1 MRPERA
7 VGLQTPART
16 AGVLGPVAVPAPLAY
31 CFPLGKLSGSSDLLN
46 LYFVISCSFSPFE
59 AGVLCAWGVACF
71 LLASCGF
78 LWLPVPVCP
87 SPKVPPWFPH
97 HSPAAPALVLSP
109 HSAAC

>member
-16 AGVLGPVAVPAPLAY
+16 AGGLGPVAVPAPLAY

-59 AGVLCAWGVACF
+59 AGVLCAWGGR
-71 LLASCGF
+71 LLPAGF
-78 LWLPVPVCP
+78 LWLPVAPCP
-87 SPKVPPWFPH
+87 CVS
-97 HSPAAPALVLSP
+97 
-109 HSAAC
+109 